1 MLDVRV
7 RRPIAPADV
16 VTIQRLDGLAQ
27 ATDGHPSL
35 GGSVWRDLAHP
46 SPASAIVVASL
57 DGEPVAALHVAPSE
71 NDGRSVTMATVVD
84 PHHRA
89 ADLERAL
96 LDAAL
101 AEPELGRHRMLLWV
115 FGADD
120 RADRFA
126 LPFGFTPERE
136 LRQMEVALPV
146 EARPSWPDGVE
157 VRPFRVGIDE
167 RTWLT
172 VNNRAFA
179 DDPDQRGW
187 SIETLEGREAE
198 PWFDPAGF
206 LLAWRGEALAGFCW
220 TRLHPPAPPHHPQ
233 ARGEIY
239 VIGVDPAHQGIGL
252 GRALVLGGLDVVY
265 ARGAGVGMLFVD
277 AINVAAV
284 ALYESLGFATLRVD
298 RAYVRAPR

>member
-1 MLDVRV
+1 
-7 RRPIAPADV
+7 
-16 VTIQRLDGLAQ
+16 
-27 ATDGHPSL
+27 
-35 GGSVWRDLAHP
+35 
-46 SPASAIVVASL
+46 
-57 DGEPVAALHVAPSE
+57 
-71 NDGRSVTMATVVD
+71 
-84 PHHRA
+84 
-89 ADLERAL
+89 
-96 LDAAL
+96 
-101 AEPELGRHRMLLWV
+101 MLLWV